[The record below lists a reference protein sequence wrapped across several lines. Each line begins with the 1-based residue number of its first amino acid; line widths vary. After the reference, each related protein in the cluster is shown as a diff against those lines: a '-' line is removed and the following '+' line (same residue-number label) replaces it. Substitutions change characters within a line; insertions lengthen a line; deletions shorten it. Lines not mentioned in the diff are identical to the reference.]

1 MENRLVD
8 NLKNASCFPHP
19 VENFEVFETHI
30 SWVLTTGEYAYK
42 IKKPIDFGFL
52 DFSSLEKRK
61 INCERELEFNSR
73 LAPKLYLEVVPITG
87 QFDNPQ
93 IEGDGPILDY
103 AVKMRQFSQNNL
115 FDQIMLKGRL
125 EPEKILSIA
134 EQLAVFH
141 QTTPVVDDSF
151 LGSPEAAHK
160 AVTDNFDIIEPLLTS
175 EISKARLN
183 AIRAWAEKNFVQLKP
198 LLVNRKASD
207 YIRECH
213 GDLHL
218 GNIALVNKEAQIFDC
233 IEFNDKYRCIDVISD
248 VAFIMMDLEQ
258 RGLPAYAYR
267 LINRY
272 LELTGDYQG
281 IRLLTYYLCYRA
293 MVRAKIARLRL
304 NQGNSTPGES
314 KLSLIKYQSYLS
326 LAERYTM
333 SRKPGIVLMHG
344 FSGSGKSTVASS
356 LAEQLGAIRVRS
368 DVERL
373 RQYADR
379 PDIRYSEEATRK
391 TFDQMKQMV
400 EEIISSGYT
409 AVVDAR
415 FESAWQRAIF
425 FNLAKTLEIPIL
437 IIHCFAPENVL
448 TNRVQKRSL
457 LKDDISE
464 ATVEVLKQ
472 QLETYE
478 PLTEKEKKNTIDM
491 DTTLLS
497 DLHIL
502 AARINNYIIY
512 HSDLEC

>member
-1 MENRLVD
+1 MESRLID
-8 NLKNASCFPHP
+8 NLKNPSCFTHDAK
-19 VENFEVFETHI
+19 NFEVFETHI
-30 SWVLTTGEYAYK
+30 SWVLAAGDYAYK

-52 DFSSLEKRK
+52 DFSTLEKRK
-61 INCERELEFNSR
+61 FNCDRELEFNSR

-87 QFDNPQ
+87 TQENPQ
-93 IEGDGPILDY
+93 VGGDGPIIDY
-103 AVKMRQFSQNNL
+103 AVKMKRFSQNSL
-115 FDQIMLKGRL
+115 LDQVMLKGKL
-125 EPEKILSIA
+125 EPKEVISIA
-134 EQLAVFH
+134 DQLAQFH
-141 QTTPVVDDSF
+141 TTTPVVEDTF

-175 EISKARLN
+175 EISKSRLN

-198 LLVNRKASD
+198 LLANRKASD
-207 YIRECH
+207 YVRECH

-218 GNIALVNKEAQIFDC
+218 GNIALVDGEAQIFDC
-233 IEFNDKYRCIDVISD
+233 IEFNDKYRCIDSISD
-248 VAFIMMDLEQ
+248 TAFIMMDLEQ

-272 LELTGDYQG
+272 LEKTGDYQG
-281 IRLLTYYLCYRA
+281 VRLLTYYLCYRA

-304 NQGNSTPGES
+304 NQGGSTPGES
-314 KLSLIKYQSYLS
+314 KLNLIKYQSYLS

-333 SRKPGIVLMHG
+333 PKKPGIVIMHG

-356 LAEQLGAIRVRS
+356 LAEQLGAIRIRS

-373 RQYADR
+373 RLYNDK
-379 PDIRYSEEATRK
+379 PDIRYSEKATRK
-391 TFDQMKQMV
+391 TFEQMKHV
-400 EEIISSGYT
+400 AEEVISSGYT

-415 FESAWQRAIF
+415 FESAWQRDVF
-425 FNLAKTLEIPIL
+425 SNLAKTLDVPIL
-437 IIHCFAPENVL
+437 IVHCYAPENIL
-448 TNRVQKRSL
+448 SSRIEDRAR
-457 LKDDISE
+457 LKDDVSE

-472 QLETYE
+472 QFGTYE
-478 PLTEKEKKNTIDM
+478 PLTDKEKAQTIEM

-497 DLHIL
+497 GLHIL